1 MIFFKYI
8 ILGSVLLIGCL
19 SKLSYAQYG
28 EFTTYQVQDYSI
40 RATAMADAYSSEA
53 YNVGSMFGNPG
64 SLVFLQHK
72 LSLNLDY
79 YHNFNNNIMGERFM
93 TPAVFGN
100 RFYTALSFSYQ
111 HTGFQN
117 NFVDRIFDA
126 PRYPEP
132 SVHYYTVH
140 FGFAYAI
147 TPTFSLG
154 TLIGGTY
161 ANTPNYSKF
170 ANSTSI
176 GAFYNPSPSVSYGLV
191 FRGLGSRIPYGVVED
206 LTPSRTTTLS
216 DKLLPESLELGIS
229 FHYPPFGS
237 DPKWTFTFA
246 NQKIFNRGGLIYKA
260 GIELKPIHLI
270 ALRAGYLAGLD
281 YQIPRF
287 GLGIDM
293 KNVQIDYAL
302 SPNSAINERFHQL
315 GISINLN
322 HR

>member
-1 MIFFKYI
+1 MKV
-8 ILGSVLLIGCL
+8 LGSALLIGTF
-19 SKLSYAQYG
+19 SDLSYAQFG
-28 EFTTYQVQDYSI
+28 EFSTYQFHDYSI
-40 RATAMADAYSSEA
+40 RATSMGDAYSSES
-53 YNVGSMFGNPG
+53 YNVGSMYGNPG

-72 LSLNLDY
+72 LSLDLDY
-79 YHNFNNNIMGERFM
+79 YHDFNNNMMGERFM

-111 HTGFQN
+111 HTGFKN
-117 NFVDRIFDA
+117 NFVDKIFDA

-132 SVHYYTVH
+132 SVRYYTVH

-161 ANTPNYSKF
+161 ADAPRYSEY

-191 FRGLGSRIPYGVVED
+191 FRGLGSRISYGVTED
-206 LTPSRTTTLS
+206 FTPNRTTLS
-216 DKLLPESLELGIS
+216 NKRLPESLELGIS

-237 DPKWTFTFA
+237 DSKWTFTFA
-246 NQKIFNRGGLIYKA
+246 NQKIFNRRGLIYKA
-260 GIELKPIHLI
+260 GIELEPIHLL

-281 YQIPRF
+281 YQVPRF
-287 GLGIDM
+287 GLGINM
-293 KNVQIDYAL
+293 KNVQIDYAI
-302 SPNSAINERFHQL
+302 SPNNAINERFHQL

-322 HR
+322 YR